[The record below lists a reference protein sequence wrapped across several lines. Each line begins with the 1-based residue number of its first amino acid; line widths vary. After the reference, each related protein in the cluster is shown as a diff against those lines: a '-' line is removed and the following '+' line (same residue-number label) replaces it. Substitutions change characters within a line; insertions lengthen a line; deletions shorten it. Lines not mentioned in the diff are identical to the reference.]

1 MWMRFIEGVADWV
14 LVRIKGCRL
23 IILII
28 YQRCKGECIYFKG
41 VFGHFWAQMGAFRA
55 QMCGVAPLY
64 VVEIG

>member
-1 MWMRFIEGVADWV
+1 MWMRLEEVADWV

-23 IILII
+23 IIIII

-41 VFGHFWAQMGAFRA
+41 VFGQIWAQIWSFRA
-55 QMCGVAPLY
+55 QMCGVAPLD